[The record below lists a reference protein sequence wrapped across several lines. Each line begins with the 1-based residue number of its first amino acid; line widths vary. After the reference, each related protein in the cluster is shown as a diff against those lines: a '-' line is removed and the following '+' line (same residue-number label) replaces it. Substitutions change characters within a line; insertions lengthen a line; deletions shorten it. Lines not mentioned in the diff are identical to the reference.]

1 MDDKLI
7 TIAEFSENL
16 EAQMARATLES
27 NGIKAVIT
35 GENIKGLL
43 PVDGMLNV
51 ELQVFAADAEKAK
64 KILDSQQELFQT
76 GQEGSQ

>member
-7 TIAEFSENL
+7 TIAEFNENL

-64 KILDSQQELFQT
+64 KLLDSQQELFESSP
-76 GQEGSQ
+76 EGSQ